1 MVIQIG
7 IASEP
12 EFSTHSMMTFPLSY
26 RKEVQFLHFLVFT
39 DLGVPLTP
47 CYLAPLVL
55 YTPPYFRL
63 PFLFLFNKLDSLFQ
77 SFYGDIMFIS
87 MGIAV
92 CFLSDVK
99 DMITD
104 TL

>member
-12 EFSTHSMMTFPLSY
+12 EFSTLLMMISPLSY
-26 RKEVQFLHFLVFT
+26 RKEVLFIHFLVFT

-47 CYLAPLVL
+47 CYLAPHVL

-63 PFLFLFNKLDSLFQ
+63 PLLFMNIRDDLFNFITAFQ
-77 SFYGDIMFIS
+77 S
-87 MGIAV
+87 GI
-92 CFLSDVK
+92 L
-99 DMITD
+99 
-104 TL
+104 